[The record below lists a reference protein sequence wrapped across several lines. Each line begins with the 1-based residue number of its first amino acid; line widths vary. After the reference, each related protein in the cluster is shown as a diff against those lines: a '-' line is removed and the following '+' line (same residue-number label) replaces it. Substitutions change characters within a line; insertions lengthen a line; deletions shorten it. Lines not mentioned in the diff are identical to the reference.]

1 MIFTSIRSFRS
12 SNDPAGKYMFEVN
25 KKTIVLVEY
34 VQSYQLR
41 QVFALYVASAHTQ
54 PIKLQFL
61 LLVLIM

>member
-1 MIFTSIRSFRS
+1 
-12 SNDPAGKYMFEVN
+12 MFEVN

-41 QVFALYVASAHTQ
+41 QVFALYLASAHTQ